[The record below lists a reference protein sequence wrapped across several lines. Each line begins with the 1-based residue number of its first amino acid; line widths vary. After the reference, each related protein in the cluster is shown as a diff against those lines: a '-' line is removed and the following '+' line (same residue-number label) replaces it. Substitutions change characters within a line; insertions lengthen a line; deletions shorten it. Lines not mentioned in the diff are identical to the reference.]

1 MFPQTPPHA
10 RGARATEPA
19 PLMCI
24 RHGSRHH
31 VHEITCSGTGSGT
44 SELHCNVVPRL
55 LSKKDR
61 KPGDQESDRRSTVL
75 TMVIT
80 RSPSPAV
87 STQRCQILACE
98 AIKSCLFFQKSQFG
112 PQLLPC
118 PMLRGR
124 VYVMFLSDRVTQEGS
139 WTSPCHVHEVGLH
152 RAADGS
158 PCFEGG
164 GPVPAAF
171 RGQPRS
177 DQAPGPVA
185 TRPQQ
190 QLQLQCILRAS
201 SSRVTFPPR
210 PGHCHSVPP
219 PPLHV
224 EADEPSASRPI
235 TRTRRCR

>member
-1 MFPQTPPHA
+1 MGVWVTTS
-10 RGARATEPA
+10 R
-19 PLMCI
+19 LDNLLN
-24 RHGSRHH
+24 HGS
-31 VHEITCSGTGSGT
+31 
-44 SELHCNVVPRL
+44 VVPRL
-55 LSKKDR
+55 LSKRDR

-87 STQRCQILACE
+87 ALNVVKYWLVKQS
-98 AIKSCLFFQKSQFG
+98 SHVFFPRSRSSG

-124 VYVMFLSDRVTQEGS
+124 VYVMFLSDRVTQQAR
-139 WTSPCHVHEVGLH
+139 TSPCHVHMVGLH

-210 PGHCHSVPP
+210 PGHCHSVVPP

>member
-1 MFPQTPPHA
+1 M
-10 RGARATEPA
+10 
-19 PLMCI
+19 
-24 RHGSRHH
+24 
-31 VHEITCSGTGSGT
+31 
-44 SELHCNVVPRL
+44 VPRL

-98 AIKSCLFFQKSQFG
+98 AVKSCLFFQKSQFG
-112 PQLLPC
+112 ATTPPMSDAPGPSLCDVFVGQGHTGGALDISMSRARGGAAPC
-118 PMLRGR
+118 SRWEPVLRR
-124 VYVMFLSDRVTQEGS
+124 R
-139 WTSPCHVHEVGLH
+139 
-152 RAADGS
+152 R
-158 PCFEGG
+158 

>member
-1 MFPQTPPHA
+1 MRRLGISWPGAGKSTVDQTRFTAKAKSSRSSGHCSTPWLPCFMFPQTPPHA

-19 PLMCI
+19 P
-24 RHGSRHH
+24 
-31 VHEITCSGTGSGT
+31 
-44 SELHCNVVPRL
+44 
-55 LSKKDR
+55 
-61 KPGDQESDRRSTVL
+61 
-75 TMVIT
+75 
-80 RSPSPAV
+80 
-87 STQRCQILACE
+87 
-98 AIKSCLFFQKSQFG
+98 
-112 PQLLPC
+112 C

-124 VYVMFLSDRVTQEGS
+124 VYVMFLSDRATQEGR
-139 WTSPCHVHEVGLH
+139 WTSPCHVHIVGLH

-164 GPVPAAF
+164 GPVPAAL

-190 QLQLQCILRAS
+190 QLQLQRILRAS

-210 PGHCHSVPP
+210 PGHCRSVPP